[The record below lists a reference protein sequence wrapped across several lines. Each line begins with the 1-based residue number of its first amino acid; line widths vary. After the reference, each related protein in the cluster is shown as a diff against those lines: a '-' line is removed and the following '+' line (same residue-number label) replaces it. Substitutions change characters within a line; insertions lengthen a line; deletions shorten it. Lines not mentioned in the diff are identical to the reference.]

1 MGVSALAVTAQD
13 RAAFGGRPRA
23 IDPQA
28 ADGLHCLGHY
38 VRPLPVNLRRMMEN
52 AHDWEHLPFVHPSSF
67 AAIAEVESGAWGWRC
82 KTQLPGGG
90 GEQLIELL
98 VDEAR
103 HYWATSVVEGAGQG
117 TQIHTQ
123 AVAEEAG
130 GITVDVRFY
139 VPQPPATPEQGA
151 MILAYLQ
158 AQYATL
164 YDEDEA
170 LMLGRQEALDER
182 RSPRPESAPECAD
195 LGPEASLDRG
205 AVHEAALGRGTV
217 LVRHT
222 AAGWAAH
229 AARCPHAL
237 APLKHAAVDEGNGI
251 TCPWHG
257 YRFDL
262 ATGMEVQGR
271 CGALPLFAVAVEDGH
286 LVVRAAAG

>member
-1 MGVSALAVTAQD
+1 MQVTEQE
-13 RAAFGGRPRA
+13 RASFAGRPTSV
-23 IDPQA
+23 A
-28 ADGLHCLGHY
+28 ADATEHLHYLGNY
-38 VRPLPVNLRRMMEN
+38 VRDIPSNLKRMMEN

-67 AAIAEVESGAWGWRC
+67 AAIAEVESGTWGWRC
-82 KTQLPGGG
+82 KTRLPNNG

-98 VDEAR
+98 VDEPQ
-103 HYWATSVVEGAGQG
+103 HYWATTVVEGPGQG

-123 AVAEEAG
+123 ASDNDAG

-139 VPQPPATPEQGA
+139 LPQPPEHDQQAA
-151 MILAYLQ
+151 MILGYLQ

-182 RSPRPESAPECAD
+182 RSLRSEEAAETVDLGLEAD
-195 LGPEASLDRG
+195 LDRSKQHEVTVAG
-205 AVHEAALGRGTV
+205 ARV
-217 LVRHT
+217 LVRYLSG
-222 AAGWAAH
+222 GWMAH

-237 APLKHAAVDEGNGI
+237 GPLDEAQPDADGTI

-262 ATGMEVQGR
+262 GTGAEEHKR
-271 CGALPLFAVAVEDGH
+271 CGALALYAVSVEDGRL
-286 LVVRAAAG
+286 LVSQP

>member
-1 MGVSALAVTAQD
+1 MQTMTEERASFAV
-13 RAAFGGRPRA
+13 RPTN
-23 IDPQA
+23 IA
-28 ADGLHCLGHY
+28 ADATDHLHYLGNY
-38 VRPLPVNLRRMMEN
+38 VRDIPSSLPRMMEN

-67 AAIAEVESGAWGWRC
+67 AAIEEVESGTWGWRC
-82 KTQLPGGG
+82 KTALPNNG

-98 VDEAR
+98 VDNER
-103 HYWATSVVEGAGQG
+103 HYWATTVVAGPAQG

-123 AVAEEAG
+123 AKDNDAG

-139 VPQPPATPEQGA
+139 LPQPPEHEEQAA
-151 MILAYLQ
+151 MILGYLQ

-182 RSPRPESAPECAD
+182 KALRGTDDNSAVD
-195 LGPEASLDRG
+195 LGPEAELDHAR
-205 AVHEAALGRGTV
+205 VHEATLDGARV
-217 LVRHT
+217 LVRHWQ
-222 AAGWAAH
+222 GQWVAH

-237 APLKHAAVDEGNGI
+237 GPLDDAQPDANGGI

-262 ATGMEVQGR
+262 ASGSEERGR
-271 CGALPLFAVAVEDGH
+271 CGALRLYRTAVEDGR
-286 LVVRAAAG
+286 LVVHADLR